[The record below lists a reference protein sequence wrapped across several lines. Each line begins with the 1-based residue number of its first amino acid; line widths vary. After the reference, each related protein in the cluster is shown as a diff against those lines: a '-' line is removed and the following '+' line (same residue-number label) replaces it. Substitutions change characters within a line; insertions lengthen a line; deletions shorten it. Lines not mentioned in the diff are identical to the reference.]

1 MELPKSVLESE
12 YIKQSR
18 PYSQNELKYLRDNLY
33 RNLRLCNKI
42 LRHTKCRHFYYVKE
56 NSRKDKEMI
65 EKNKCENVGNCSV
78 CWKLNKTRESL
89 IDKAE
94 YLVEM
99 YCSSF
104 YKEPEKYTYD
114 LLDLETVFYKWLYY
128 ENEGYND
135 NSNMKK
141 KE

>member
-1 MELPKSVLESE
+1 MASTKSVLESE
-12 YIKQSR
+12 YIKQNR

-42 LRHTKCRHFYYVKE
+42 SRHSKCQHFYYVKE
-56 NSRKDKEMI
+56 NSRKEKEMI
-65 EKNKCENVGNCSV
+65 ETNRCENVGNCSV
-78 CWKLNKTRESL
+78 CWKLNKTKESL

-104 YKEPEKYTYD
+104 YKELDNYTYD

-128 ENEGYND
+128 ENESYNG
-135 NSNMKK
+135 NMKK